1 MAPQAGPEAAG
12 AEGSKFRLGPISD
25 IEVPGSASLA
35 VLLSSCVTLS
45 NPFDLSEP
53 LNSHQ

>member
-12 AEGSKFRLGPISD
+12 AEGSEFRLGLVSE
-25 IEVPGSASLA
+25 IEVPGSASPA
-35 VLLSSCVTLS
+35 VLPSSCVTLS

-53 LNSHQ
+53 LNPHE